1 MSDKPSKPG
10 GHGKLVAGGPNQ
22 GRSGSHSSPG
32 PAQRRQRRP
41 GTPLPASRGRADQP
55 GGWDHVAGWYEG
67 LVAGKRGDFH
77 ENVVLPGVVR
87 LLECFPGQRV
97 LDIACGEGVLCRR
110 LAQLGVACTGVD
122 ASGRLVQAA
131 RKLAAH
137 MPAEHRPRLAVGDAR
152 HLGAVPELAKAK
164 ESFDAASCVLALMN
178 MDPFEPVLH
187 GAAAMLKPGGLF
199 VAVVLHPAFRSPGQ
213 TSWGWD
219 AAAPPARIVS
229 GSAGHL
235 ATSSAG
241 KAKPAGAASKAHAAA
256 PAEPAPPPAVRQYRR
271 VDAYLSITRR
281 AIVMNPAQAAEGKPA
296 VTTVTWH
303 RPIEVYAQ
311 AFASA
316 GLLIDALEEWP
327 SHRVSEPGPRAAEED
342 RARREIPMFLALRA
356 RMVAGSRE
364 PGAISR

>member
-1 MSDKPSKPG
+1 
-10 GHGKLVAGGPNQ
+10 
-22 GRSGSHSSPG
+22 
-32 PAQRRQRRP
+32 
-41 GTPLPASRGRADQP
+41 
-55 GGWDHVAGWYEG
+55 
-67 LVAGKRGDFH
+67 
-77 ENVVLPGVVR
+77 
-87 LLECFPGQRV
+87 
-97 LDIACGEGVLCRR
+97 
-110 LAQLGVACTGVD
+110 
-122 ASGRLVQAA
+122 
-131 RKLAAH
+131 
-137 MPAEHRPRLAVGDAR
+137 
-152 HLGAVPELAKAK
+152 VPELAKAK

>member
-1 MSDKPSKPG
+1 MGSLPSQSARDSMCADKRERMSDKPGKQGRHGKPLPG
-10 GHGKLVAGGPNQ
+10 GPGK
-22 GRSGSHSSPG
+22 GRSGSHAGPG
-32 PAQRRQRRP
+32 PAQQRQRRS
-41 GTPLPASRGRADQP
+41 GTPLPAPRGRADQP

-122 ASGRLVQAA
+122 ASGQLVEAA

-137 MPAEHRPRLAVGDAR
+137 LPAEHRPRLAVGDAR
-152 HLGAVPELAKAK
+152 HLGAVPELAKAR

-219 AAAPPARIVS
+219 AAAP
-229 GSAGHL
+229 
-235 ATSSAG
+235 
-241 KAKPAGAASKAHAAA
+241 
-256 PAEPAPPPAVRQYRR
+256 AEPGSPPAVRQYRR
-271 VDAYLSITRR
+271 VDAYLSIARR

-303 RPIEVYAQ
+303 RPIEVYVQ

-316 GLLIDALEEWP
+316 GLLIDTLEEWP

-342 RARREIPMFLALRA
+342 RARREIPMFLAMRA
-356 RMVAGSRE
+356 RMVAGSR
-364 PGAISR
+364 

>member
-1 MSDKPSKPG
+1 MSEGKGKHG
-10 GHGKLVAGGPNQ
+10 GHGKPEAGGPGKGRPKPHIGPRGARRRQ
-22 GRSGSHSSPG
+22 GRL
-32 PAQRRQRRP
+32 AA
-41 GTPLPASRGRADQP
+41 PLPAAARRAEMP

-87 LLECFPGQRV
+87 LLEPQPGQRV

-110 LAQLGVACTGVD
+110 LAQLGAACTGAD
-122 ASGRLVQAA
+122 ASGRLVEAA

-137 MPAEHRPRLAVGDAR
+137 MPAEHRPQFAVGDAR
-152 HLGAVPELAKAK
+152 HLGAVPELAKARGA
-164 ESFDAASCVLALMN
+164 FDAASCVLALMN

-199 VAVVLHPAFRSPGQ
+199 VAVVIHPAFRSPGQ

-219 AAAPPARIVS
+219 TSAPPARAT
-229 GSAGHL
+229 GSA
-235 ATSSAG
+235 
-241 KAKPAGAASKAHAAA
+241 AKPRPAGAASKARPAP
-256 PAEPAPPPAVRQYRR
+256 PAEPASPPAVRQYRR
-271 VDAYLSITRR
+271 VDAYLSTARR

-303 RPIEVYAQ
+303 RPIEVYVQ
-311 AFASA
+311 ALVSA

-342 RARREIPMFLALRA
+342 RARREIPMFLAMRA
-356 RMVAGSRE
+356 RKVAGSR
-364 PGAISR
+364 

>member
-1 MSDKPSKPG
+1 MSDKPVKPG
-10 GHGKLVAGGPNQ
+10 GSGQ
-22 GRSGSHSSPG
+22 GHSGSHSG
-32 PAQRRQRRP
+32 PRRGKQAR
-41 GTPLPASRGRADQP
+41 RGRDATGGPGRQEPRP

-67 LVAGKRGDFH
+67 LVAGKRSDFH
-77 ENVVLPGVVR
+77 ENVVLPGVLR
-87 LLECFPGQRV
+87 LIEPFPGQRV

-110 LAQLGVACTGVD
+110 LAQLGAACMGVD
-122 ASGRLVQAA
+122 ASGQLVEAA
-131 RKLAAH
+131 GKLAAH
-137 MPAEHRPRLAVGDAR
+137 MPAEHRPRFAVGDAR
-152 HLGAVPELAKAK
+152 HLGAVGELAKAR

-178 MDPFEPVLH
+178 MDPFEPALH
-187 GAAAMLKPGGLF
+187 GAATMLKPGGLF

-219 AAAPPARIVS
+219 AAAPPA
-229 GSAGHL
+229 
-235 ATSSAG
+235 
-241 KAKPAGAASKAHAAA
+241 
-256 PAEPAPPPAVRQYRR
+256 VRQYRR
-271 VDAYLSITRR
+271 VDAYLSIASR

-303 RPIEVYAQ
+303 RPIEVYVH

-356 RMVAGSRE
+356 RKASQ
-364 PGAISR
+364 

>member
-1 MSDKPSKPG
+1 MSDKPGK
-10 GHGKLVAGGPNQ
+10 HGKPDAGGASN
-22 GRSGSHSSPG
+22 GGPG
-32 PAQRRQRRP
+32 PHKGPRR
-41 GTPLPASRGRADQP
+41 GKLAHRGRGATGGPVRQEPRP

-67 LVAGKRGDFH
+67 LLAGKRGDFH

-87 LLECFPGQRV
+87 LLEPLPGQRV
-97 LDIACGEGVLCRR
+97 LDIACGEGALCRR
-110 LAQLGVACTGVD
+110 LARLGAACTGVD
-122 ASGRLVQAA
+122 ASGRLVEAA
-131 RKLAAH
+131 RKLAAR
-137 MPAEHRPRLAVGDAR
+137 MPAEHRPRFAVGDAR
-152 HLGAVPELAKAK
+152 DLGAVPELAKAR

-187 GAAAMLKPGGLF
+187 GAAKMLKPGGLF

-219 AAAPPARIVS
+219 AAAPPARVAS
-229 GSAGHL
+229 GGSGKTRP
-235 ATSSAG
+235 AT
-241 KAKPAGAASKAHAAA
+241 AA
-256 PAEPAPPPAVRQYRR
+256 PAEPGSPPAVKQYRR
-271 VDAYLSITRR
+271 VDAYLSIASRD
-281 AIVMNPAQAAEGKPA
+281 IVMNPAQAAEGKSA

-303 RPIEVYAQ
+303 RPIEVYVH

-356 RMVAGSRE
+356 RKVAS
-364 PGAISR
+364 SQ

>member
-1 MSDKPSKPG
+1 MRADKREQMSDKPDKPGKPGKAG
-10 GHGKLVAGGPNQ
+10 GHGKPGDGGPGK

-32 PAQRRQRRP
+32 HGRQVHRDS
-41 GTPLPASRGRADQP
+41 TAARGKVRQEPRP

-67 LVAGKRGDFH
+67 LIAGKRSDFH
-77 ENVVLPGVVR
+77 ENVILPGVVR

-122 ASGRLVQAA
+122 ASGRLVEAA

-137 MPAEHRPRLAVGDAR
+137 LPAEHRPRLAVGDAR
-152 HLGAVPELAKAK
+152 HLGAVPELAKAR

-219 AAAPPARIVS
+219 A
-229 GSAGHL
+229 SAQ
-235 ATSSAG
+235 
-241 KAKPAGAASKAHAAA
+241 PAGAASKAHAAA
-256 PAEPAPPPAVRQYRR
+256 PAEPGSPPAVRQYRR
-271 VDAYLSITRR
+271 VDAYLSIARR

-303 RPIEVYAQ
+303 RPIEVYVQ

-356 RMVAGSRE
+356 RLVASSR
-364 PGAISR
+364 

>member
-1 MSDKPSKPG
+1 MSDKPGKPG
-10 GHGKLVAGGPNQ
+10 GHGQADSGGPNK
-22 GRSGSHSSPG
+22 GGPG
-32 PAQRRQRRP
+32 PHKGPRRGKQ
-41 GTPLPASRGRADQP
+41 LLRGRAAARGPGRQEPRP

-67 LVAGKRGDFH
+67 LVGGNRSDFH

-87 LLECFPGQRV
+87 LIGPRPGLRV

-110 LAQLGVACTGVD
+110 LARLGAECTGVD

-131 RKLAAH
+131 GKLAARL
-137 MPAEHRPRLAVGDAR
+137 PAEHRPRFAVGDAR
-152 HLGAVPELAKAK
+152 DLGAVPELARAR

-178 MDPFEPVLH
+178 MDPFEPVLD
-187 GAAAMLKPGGLF
+187 GAAEMLKPGGLF

-219 AAAPPARIVS
+219 AAAPPEP
-229 GSAGHL
+229 GS
-235 ATSSAG
+235 
-241 KAKPAGAASKAHAAA
+241 
-256 PAEPAPPPAVRQYRR
+256 PPAVRQYRR
-271 VDAYLSITRR
+271 VDAYLSIASRV
-281 AIVMNPAQAAEGKPA
+281 IVMNPAQAAEGKPA

-303 RPIEVYAQ
+303 RPIEVYVH

-327 SHRVSEPGPRAAEED
+327 SHRVSQPGPRAAEED

-356 RMVAGSRE
+356 RKVVGSR
-364 PGAISR
+364 